1 MTTILLAEDNEVVRE
16 MLGERLKLHGF
27 NVITVGNG
35 LEALEFVRQ
44 QFPDLIMLDMSMPVM
59 DGWRTARALEEDP
72 LTRNIPVI
80 AVTAHALI
88 GDRQKAIQAGCDVYV
103 TKPVDFPN
111 LLRKIE
117 ELLGTDPQE

>member
-27 NVITVGNG
+27 NVVTVGNG

-72 LTRNIPVI
+72 LTRHIPVI

-117 ELLGTDPQE
+117 GLLGTNPQE

>member
-1 MTTILLAEDNEVVRE
+1 VTTILLAEDNEVVRE

>member
-1 MTTILLAEDNEVVRE
+1 
-16 MLGERLKLHGF
+16 
-27 NVITVGNG
+27 
-35 LEALEFVRQ
+35 
-44 QFPDLIMLDMSMPVM
+44 MLDMSMPVM